1 MKTFLIAAIATT
13 LVASP
18 IIAAAP
24 AEAQSRQTQQTVK
37 YKPNGRVVVKQ
48 RTVQRQV
55 VRPNVRQRVV
65 VRQNVRPN
73 VRQNFR
79 QPVRQTY
86 RTNWRQGER
95 FNRAQARNYR
105 QVTNWQQYQNR
116 RLYAPQRGQQWV
128 QSGND
133 AILISVASG
142 VIGGAFN

>member
-1 MKTFLIAAIATT
+1 MKKFLIAAIATT

-18 IIAAAP
+18 IVAAAP

-37 YKPNGRVVVKQ
+37 YKPNGKVVVKT
-48 RTVQRQV
+48 RTVKRQ
-55 VRPNVRQRVV
+55 N
-65 VRQNVRPN
+65 VRQNVR
-73 VRQNFR
+73 
-79 QPVRQTY
+79 QPVRQAY
-86 RTNWRQGER
+86 RTNWRKGER

-105 QVTNWQQYQNR
+105 QVTNWQQYRNR

-142 VIGGAFN
+142 VIGAIIGGAFN